1 MIKAVDIVLAMADD
15 KTKIIAGH
23 GPLGNKAQLARYR
36 KMLWTAYDRL
46 RKLKAQGKSAKE
58 AAAAKP
64 LADLEATWGKGL
76 FSGDRWIEIIYSG
89 V

>member
-1 MIKAVDIVLAMADD
+1 M
-15 KTKIIAGH
+15 
-23 GPLGNKAQLARYR
+23 N
-36 KMLWTAYDRL
+36 RL

-58 AAAAKP
+58 AAVAKP